1 MATLGIT
8 LHQIISSRTAARA
21 AVQALITPAQF
32 ATVLKIVPVS
42 GGSRLHVTWSKV
54 VLRDVH
60 HLDGIVMALGALGTV
75 SQFDNVEHL
84 NREVA
89 DTALR
94 TAKERQRAGLVTASA
109 AVDVTQQL
117 LLLRG
122 GRKFADDSLAF
133 INCAQTWQ
141 ADGLRRQAPL
151 CLCLGWP
158 AHTTLNL
165 TPRSL
170 T

>member
-1 MATLGIT
+1 
-8 LHQIISSRTAARA
+8 
-21 AVQALITPAQF
+21 
-32 ATVLKIVPVS
+32 
-42 GGSRLHVTWSKV
+42 V

-84 NREVA
+84 NREAWSRMKSGEFEGHKMSVA

-122 GRKFADDSLAF
+122 GGGPARKRRKFADDSLAF